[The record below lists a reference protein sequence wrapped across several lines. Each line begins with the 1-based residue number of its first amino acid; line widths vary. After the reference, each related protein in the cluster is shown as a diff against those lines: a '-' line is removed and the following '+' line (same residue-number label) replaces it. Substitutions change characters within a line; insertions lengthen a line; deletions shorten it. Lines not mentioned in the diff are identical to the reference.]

1 MSKATDL
8 IELRRMA
15 EDDFAV
21 VLNLGFTSITC
32 KGTTLRD
39 AASNVGFQLNRHCW
53 ANMDGLLYLPRK
65 FNDTIPVQL
74 EQWCNETWH
83 YDTQIHFTFVSD
95 SGRACDRILV
105 GSNGPKDI
113 LDTYRTGK
121 KLFCIREIEE
131 SDKAR
136 LDSVYWP
143 KKKGTM
149 KREIY
154 LNAYGYIPV
163 LHAHSHS
170 ISDTVLGKKA
180 ALWMHALALDKL
192 GKAMECKKYYR

>member
-1 MSKATDL
+1 MNKATDL
-8 IELRRMA
+8 LEIRVIAREKFSVIL
-15 EDDFAV
+15 D
-21 VLNLGFTSITC
+21 LGFVTFTGKNLS
-32 KGTTLRD
+32 LRG
-39 AASNVGFQLNRHCW
+39 AASDVGFQLNRHCW

-95 SGRACDRILV
+95 SGRACDRTLV

-113 LDTYRTGK
+113 LDTYRAGK

-143 KKKGTM
+143 KKKGGM

-154 LNAYGYIPV
+154 LNTDEGTPV

-170 ISDTVLGKKA
+170 ISDTVLGKKV
-180 ALWMHALALDKL
+180 ALWMHALTLDKISE
-192 GKAMECKKYYR
+192 AMAYERCYR